1 MTLGDFAR
9 LRHFDVRIDGNDVFV
24 ANEPEAA

>member
-9 LRHFDVRIDGNDVFV
+9 LRRFDVRVDGDDVFV
-24 ANEPEAA
+24 ATEPEAA